1 MENKRKTRSGI
12 VVSNRMDKTVV
23 VVVEKPWR
31 HPLYQKVIRRKVRY
45 KAHDKDNQCEMGDV
59 VKIEETRPLSRL
71 KRWRV
76 VEIVTKAEPIGV
88 QPKEIS

>member
-1 MENKRKTRSGI
+1 MEGKRKTRSGI

-23 VVVEKPWR
+23 VVVETPWR

-45 KAHDKDNQCEMGDV
+45 QAHDKDNRCEVGDV

-76 VEIVTKAEPIGV
+76 VEIITKAEPIGV